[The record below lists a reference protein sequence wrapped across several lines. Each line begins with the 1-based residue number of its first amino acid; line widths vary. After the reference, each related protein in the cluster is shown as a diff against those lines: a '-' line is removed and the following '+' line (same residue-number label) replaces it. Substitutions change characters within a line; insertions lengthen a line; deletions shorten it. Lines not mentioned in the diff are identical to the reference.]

1 MNNTVETLFNAYLEG
16 EGMTDLNKTLSE
28 VSGEVDK
35 RMENGVLTSEDL
47 AGYEEA
53 AARAAFYAGFTAAIS
68 SLKAAL

>member
-35 RMENGVLTSEDL
+35 RMENGALTCEDL

-53 AARAAFYAGFTAAIS
+53 AARAAFYAGFNAAIS
-68 SLKAAL
+68 SMKAAL